1 MKKTI
6 LVLGI
11 VLLCVSGR
19 GVAADDEKQVYG
31 PVQANESLYRI
42 ALKYR
47 RQGVTVSQ
55 LMMSIFR
62 ENPEAFA
69 QNNIN
74 RLKVGAMLRIPDFE
88 TVTAT
93 ARKDAFAEATTQ
105 IETYEREVREQKVE
119 RGELT
124 PLAEKPREPD
134 LAPAAK
140 LPLVAATPS
149 DLAQV
154 KQELEQ
160 EGETLGIQQGL
171 PEPQVKPQR
180 RRRTQPQPL
189 FRYSYDVALVND
201 DNVRLAQNEDDIRED
216 GILTGTVKA
225 RGGKSLDSF
234 SIWNYGGS
242 LTYNLFETFDD
253 LNHYEFEVNTRYRF
267 ALTSGFSSPIYTF
280 GIKLAGLE
288 FDSEMRDSTV
298 LTLSGDFN
306 KWITD
311 TVNMTVGLS
320 LRERQSVS
328 EVYDL
333 GEARVFVNL
342 DTNFTKRDL
351 VYTTLAYI
359 SGDTVSSATP
369 TLDIINVADA
379 IEPDDAFGG
388 VAANQF
394 AYRIDANTVV
404 VTLGYNRIITPD
416 LSLDLSAR
424 FVDSEATDDASIG
437 YERTILRA
445 SLLGRF

>member
-6 LVLGI
+6 LVLGL

-19 GVAADDEKQVYG
+19 GVAADDAKQVYG
-31 PVQANESLYRI
+31 PVQPKESLYRI

-47 RQGVTVSQ
+47 RQGVTISQ

-74 RLKVGAMLRIPDFE
+74 RLKVGAILRIPDFE

-93 ARKDAFAEATTQ
+93 APRDAFAEATSQ
-105 IETYEREVREQKVE
+105 IETYETQMRELRVE
-119 RGELT
+119 RGELE
-124 PLAEKPREPD
+124 PLPQTPREPD
-134 LAPAAK
+134 LMPAAK
-140 LPLVAATPS
+140 LPLVAASQS
-149 DLAQV
+149 DLEEV
-154 KQELEQ
+154 KQELQQ

-171 PEPQVKPQR
+171 PEPQVKPKR

-189 FRYSYDVALVND
+189 FRYSYDVAVVND
-201 DNVRLAQNEDDIRED
+201 DNVRLAQDDDDIRD
-216 GILTGTVKA
+216 DLILTGTLKA
-225 RGGKSLDSF
+225 RGGRSIDRF

-242 LTYNLFETFDD
+242 LTYNLFDTFED
-253 LNHYEFEVNTRYRF
+253 LNHYEFEINTRYRF
-267 ALTSGFSSPIYTF
+267 ALTSEFTSPIYTL
-280 GIKLAGLE
+280 GIRLGGME
-288 FDSEMRDSTV
+288 FESEMRDSSV
-298 LTLSGDFN
+298 LTLSADLN

-311 TVNMTVGLS
+311 TINMTAGLS

-333 GEARVFVNL
+333 GEVRAFVNF
-342 DTNFTKRDL
+342 DTNFSKNDL
-351 VYTTLAYI
+351 VYTTFSYI
-359 SGDTVSSATP
+359 SGDIASSATP
-369 TLDIINVADA
+369 TLGIINVSDA

-388 VAANQF
+388 IDANQF

-404 VTLGYNRIITPD
+404 LTLGYNRIITRD
-416 LSLDLSAR
+416 LSVDISAR
-424 FVDSEATDDASIG
+424 LVDSEAKDDDSIG
-437 YERTILRA
+437 YERTIVRA